1 MVIHALPYVNFTNLQ
16 VEQYASSM
24 VALTNEIEALK
35 KKEVPIQKS
44 QISTSESVETRIAE
58 ESSGHT
64 CFQGENK
71 VRLIKHF

>member
-1 MVIHALPYVNFTNLQ
+1 
-16 VEQYASSM
+16 M